1 MWLPHRPLLAFLL
14 PSLPDST
21 RPPCWNDKAL
31 LLWVTDLFYQKRN
44 RGSGGKAT
52 GAENVL
58 ELRIRACL
66 ATHSQQLAFSSSA
79 SRTVAGLSCLPKEAF
94 PTLAPGSGVER
105 GGWHAVNTNKVPQRL
120 APSLYNAQLHLNVF

>member
-31 LLWVTDLFYQKRN
+31 LLRVTDLFYQKRN

-94 PTLAPGSGVER
+94 PTL
-105 GGWHAVNTNKVPQRL
+105 PQARAWSEVAGTLSTQTKFPSVSRL
-120 APSLYNAQLHLNVF
+120 LCTMPSCT